1 MVAQT
6 ALELARRGCARFSLN
21 FTVRRRL
28 FIEEARLSV
37 VQRMEAAVLGWLNP
51 FFQIERLGHFNEK
64 FSPTWRPRYIYYE
77 APISLPRVL
86 LAYLEAEELLR
97 IPFVGARARLKT
109 RLRRRSLRKAL
120 A

>member
-77 APISLPRVL
+77 APIGLPRVL
-86 LAYLEAEELLR
+86 LAYLEAEALLR
-97 IPFVGARARLKT
+97 MPLIGDRARLKA
-109 RLRRRSLRKAL
+109 RLLEGPSARP
-120 A
+120 